1 MKETYF
7 IAEIAPSLV
16 IATILDTITFFFL
29 FRIYYQHHEIRG
41 RLLPLLFL
49 PLLHALCFPLMGF
62 FPLHKEMENNITE
75 IALPILGSI
84 YVFSIPLSILFVLI
98 YTFVLGIKSRMNKKI
113 GCAFILFILN
123 MILQF
128 FFIVTVIAHGFI
140 T

>member
-1 MKETYF
+1 
-7 IAEIAPSLV
+7 
-16 IATILDTITFFFL
+16 
-29 FRIYYQHHEIRG
+29 
-41 RLLPLLFL
+41 
-49 PLLHALCFPLMGF
+49 MGF